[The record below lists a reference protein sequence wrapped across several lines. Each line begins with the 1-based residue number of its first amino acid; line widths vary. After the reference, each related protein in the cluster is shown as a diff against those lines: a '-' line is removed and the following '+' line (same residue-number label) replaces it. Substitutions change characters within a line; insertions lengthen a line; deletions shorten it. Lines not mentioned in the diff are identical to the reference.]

1 MLLDYEVNGAWVL
14 TKYTRADNNIKSIY
28 LCNITDAN
36 TPGSS
41 YPTDIISL
49 YNNKIK
55 LTMFLLINKFN
66 CIIFKKT
73 LTK

>member
-1 MLLDYEVNGAWVL
+1 MLELVFSSVAETTD
-14 TKYTRADNNIKSIY
+14 KHSKNNKTENTINNLFLIKH
-28 LCNITDAN
+28 L
-36 TPGSS
+36 
-41 YPTDIISL
+41 ISL

>member
-1 MLLDYEVNGAWVL
+1 MQLNRVAETTD
-14 TKYTRADNNIKSIY
+14 KHSKNNKTENTINNLFLIKH
-28 LCNITDAN
+28 L
-36 TPGSS
+36 
-41 YPTDIISL
+41 ISL